1 MPCDRMQL
9 CFVLWRP
16 CRLALWNSVGFSHL
30 HTDNRVRMWS
40 HWKQSRCMANCRSRM
55 RKWQEESQGIYFW
68 IAKLSRSQ
76 INCRISTLGRSNYIV
91 FFSWKTKFYLW
102 RWESGQKRHRTR
114 RARPKT
120 TLLYVYYLV
129 WYTDLGGRG
138 VFRRLTSLL
147 FKVIRQISRSHGAEI
162 AEFDPDWAFPDCN
175 SSLNSPMAMK
185 WCTKL
190 EVA

>member
-102 RWESGQKRHRTR
+102 RWERGQKRHRTR

-120 TLLYVYYLV
+120 GAKVSLMAGIKSAEAAIFVSNAWILWAQRCANKDCCLV
-129 WYTDLGGRG
+129 QSGR
-138 VFRRLTSLL
+138 R
-147 FKVIRQISRSHGAEI
+147 E
-162 AEFDPDWAFPDCN
+162 E
-175 SSLNSPMAMK
+175 
-185 WCTKL
+185 
-190 EVA
+190 

>member
-102 RWESGQKRHRTR
+102 RWERGQKRHRTR

-120 TLLYVYYLV
+120 GAKVMSTTRAPNTE
-129 WYTDLGGRG
+129 WD
-138 VFRRLTSLL
+138 FRSLI
-147 FKVIRQISRSHGAEI
+147 KAVCQ
-162 AEFDPDWAFPDCN
+162 
-175 SSLNSPMAMK
+175 
-185 WCTKL
+185 
-190 EVA
+190 